1 MDGRLPCQLERSS
14 GDLPR
19 SVGLR
24 GLSLIAPGQWIST
37 GLLLACLISFG
48 WAMRRFFV
56 QPVGLTAGMTL
67 IKTCGITFGILHV
80 AAILA
85 TPDITIARGISGAL
99 IYLGALVLFWWS
111 IKTSLLHPLSA
122 AFSPDL
128 PVHLVAHGPYRI
140 IRHPLY
146 CSYLLCWL
154 AGWVVTGR
162 LWLAPTVVVMLA
174 IYLVAASRE
183 ENKFMHSPLAEA
195 YQQYRAQTGLFV
207 PNPLKLYGRVAET
220 KNGASLSPR

>member
-1 MDGRLPCQLERSS
+1 
-14 GDLPR
+14 
-19 SVGLR
+19 
-24 GLSLIAPGQWIST
+24 LITPWQWISA
-37 GLLLACLISFG
+37 GLLLACLASFG

-56 QPVGLTAGMTL
+56 QPAGHTAGMTL
-67 IKTCGITFGILHV
+67 IKTCGIAFGILHA

-85 TPDITIARGISGAL
+85 TPDITLMRGVSGAL
-99 IYLGALVLFWWS
+99 LYLAALGLFWWS
-111 IKTSLLHPLSA
+111 IKTSLRLPLSA

-162 LWLAPTVVVMLA
+162 LWLAPTVAVMLG
-174 IYLVAASRE
+174 IYLVAAHRE
-183 ENKFMHSPLAEA
+183 ENKFMRSSLAEA
-195 YQQYRAQTGLFV
+195 YQQYRAHTGLFF
-207 PNPLKLYGRVAET
+207 PNPLKLYGSVAGT
-220 KNGASLSPR
+220 KNGASVSPR

>member
-1 MDGRLPCQLERSS
+1 MIKP
-14 GDLPR
+14 
-19 SVGLR
+19 
-24 GLSLIAPGQWIST
+24 AQWIFS
-37 GLLLACLISFG
+37 GLLLACLASFG

-56 QPVGLTAGMTL
+56 QPAGPTAGMTV
-67 IKTCGITFGILHV
+67 IKTCGIAFGILHV
-80 AAILA
+80 AAIL
-85 TPDITIARGISGAL
+85 TTNITLARGVSGAIL
-99 IYLGALVLFWWS
+99 YLGALGLFWWS

-162 LWLAPTVVVMLA
+162 LWLAPTVAVMLG

-183 ENKFMHSPLAEA
+183 ESKFMRSPLREA
-195 YQQYRAQTGLFV
+195 YQQYRANTGLLF
-207 PNPLKLYGRVAET
+207 PNPLKRRQ
-220 KNGASLSPR
+220 ASLSHP